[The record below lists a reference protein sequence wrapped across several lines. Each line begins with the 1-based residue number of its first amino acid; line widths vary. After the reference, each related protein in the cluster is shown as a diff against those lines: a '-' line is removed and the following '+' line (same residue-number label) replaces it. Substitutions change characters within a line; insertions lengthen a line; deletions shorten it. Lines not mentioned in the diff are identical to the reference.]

1 MLRLSENI
9 SGQLALMVTA
19 GLISA
24 LGCSDRAATEGPQPR
39 VVLLETSAAAAEL
52 QAAAPTPSAPTAE
65 QAEAWHEMGIR
76 LYETALTGDDLD
88 SMDQA
93 IDLLQ
98 RAVTAA
104 PHKRGWWLDLADAY
118 FNAGNKLLVAEGMKI
133 CEELYPDDDNRE
145 ALLSRMA
152 EGYLQL
158 DNRPAALAMLLKR
171 LEISTPQTAVASG
184 LQVTLQAAADAQ
196 AAEAARALQAKAKT
210 LADDRDAGTL
220 LLLGA
225 SLLELA
231 SDAPGAQQ
239 LLDEAARRLAKHPE
253 LLEQVQT
260 IQRRLQS

>member
-1 MLRLSENI
+1 MLPQPATPCWLRV
-9 SGQLALMVTA
+9 VTVAA
-19 GLISA
+19 GLIGV
-24 LGCSDRAATEGPQPR
+24 LGCSDRATTESPR
-39 VVLLETSAAAAEL
+39 LRASLLEMPAAGADL
-52 QAAAPTPSAPTAE
+52 QAADPKPAAPTAE

-93 IDLLQ
+93 IDLLEQ
-98 RAVTAA
+98 AVAAA
-104 PHKRGWWLDLADAY
+104 PHNRGWWIDLADAY
-118 FNAGNKLLVAEGMKI
+118 FNAGNTLLVAEGLKI
-133 CEELYPDDDNRE
+133 CEELYHDDENRE

-152 EGYLQL
+152 DGYLQL
-158 DNRPAALAMLLKR
+158 DNRPAAMAMLLKR
-171 LEISTPQTAVASG
+171 LEISAPQTAVASG
-184 LQVTLQAAADAQ
+184 LQVTLQAAADAR

-231 SDAPGAQQ
+231 SDAPNARQ

-253 LLEQVQT
+253 LLEQTQT
-260 IQRRLQS
+260 IRRRLQP

>member
-1 MLRLSENI
+1 MPRLSENI
-9 SGQLALMVTA
+9 SGQLAVMVAA

-24 LGCSDRAATEGPQPR
+24 LGCSDRATTEGPQPR
-39 VVLLETSAAAAEL
+39 VALLETSAAAAEL
-52 QAAAPTPSAPTAE
+52 QAATSIPSAPTAE
-65 QAEAWHEMGIR
+65 QAEGWHEMGIR
-76 LYETALTGDDLD
+76 LYETALTGDDVD

-98 RAVTAA
+98 RAVAAA
-104 PHKRGWWLDLADAY
+104 PHERGWWIDLADAY

-231 SDAPGAQQ
+231 SDAPRAQQ

-260 IQRRLQS
+260 IQRRLQP